1 MIKSAARRRR
11 RPADVNTINIADP
24 EQIRYWCR
32 IFGCTQSEL
41 LAAVKILGPARMDV
55 EKYVKRRAAN
65 QATVSARRRE
75 RSSQ

>member
-1 MIKSAARRRR
+1 MIKSSARRRR
-11 RPADVNTINIADP
+11 RPVDVNTINIADP

-32 IFGCTQSEL
+32 LFGCTQSVL

-65 QATVSARRRE
+65 QASVSGRKRE